1 MMFDVCIYIKTFYIK
16 YKCQNIYISITKH
29 LFELYFGIFLTCKDS
44 NKNVTCAGIPILIL
58 MWKVKYMH
66 TIISGSQMTMMNLK
80 RILVTSIFIGLPLE
94 EIQKIWFSLLEVN
107 KRRINLL
114 LKLFA
119 IHVFQGICVCE

>member
-1 MMFDVCIYIKTFYIK
+1 M

-29 LFELYFGIFLTCKDS
+29 LFELYFGFFLTFKDS
-44 NKNVTCAGIPILIL
+44 NKNVTCAGIPILML

-94 EIQKIWFSLLEVN
+94 EIQKIVIVIITEQRNYDFLD
-107 KRRINLL
+107 
-114 LKLFA
+114 
-119 IHVFQGICVCE
+119 

>member
-1 MMFDVCIYIKTFYIK
+1 MIHDVW
-16 YKCQNIYISITKH
+16 
-29 LFELYFGIFLTCKDS
+29 FELYFGIFLTCKDS